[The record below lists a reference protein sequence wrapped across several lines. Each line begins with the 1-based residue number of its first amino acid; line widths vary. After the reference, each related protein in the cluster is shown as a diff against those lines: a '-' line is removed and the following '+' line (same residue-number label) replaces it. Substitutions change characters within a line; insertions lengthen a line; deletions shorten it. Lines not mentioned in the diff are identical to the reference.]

1 MITGFAFPGRFPLQK
16 LNPRIRTF
24 RLSLTCITFSNVM
37 KSYKNVIA
45 LKGVSFEVNCGDIIA
60 LVGPNGSGKSTLLKI
75 AAGILKPDSGRVRVK
90 GLDPMSEE
98 AKKIIGYLA
107 EEALPYI
114 NLSVRENLEY
124 VARLRGLSDYQR
136 RVDELLEVLGL
147 KQYERSKVLSLSRG
161 NRQKL
166 AIAMAIVHKPEILLL
181 DEPLNYLDIMTQEQ
195 VAEMIE
201 ELKATT
207 LVSTH
212 MLSIAERM
220 ASKVVL
226 INKGE
231 LIGVM
236 DMDYLKSLSPDGRV
250 EKVILQ
256 ILLRGKV

>member
-1 MITGFAFPGRFPLQK
+1 M
-16 LNPRIRTF
+16 
-24 RLSLTCITFSNVM
+24 TCISFSNVV
-37 KSYKNVIA
+37 KRYKNVVA
-45 LKGVSFEVNCGDIIA
+45 LKGVSFEVNCGERFA

-75 AAGILKPDSGRVRVK
+75 AAGILKPDSGEARVK

-98 AKKIIGYLA
+98 AKKVIGYLA
-107 EEALPYI
+107 EDALPYV

-124 VARLRGLSDYQR
+124 VASLRGLEDYQG
-136 RVDELLEVLGL
+136 RVDELLEALGL

-181 DEPLNYLDIMTQEQ
+181 DEPLNYLDVVTQEQ

-212 MLSIAERM
+212 IMSVADRM
-220 ASKVVL
+220 ASKVIL
-226 INKGE
+226 INRGE
-231 LIGVM
+231 IIGIT
-236 DMDYLKSLSPDGRV
+236 DMDYLKSLAPDGRL
-250 EKVILQ
+250 ERVITQ
-256 ILLRGKV
+256 ILLRGKI

>member
-1 MITGFAFPGRFPLQK
+1 M
-16 LNPRIRTF
+16 
-24 RLSLTCITFSNVM
+24 TCISFSNVV
-37 KSYKNVIA
+37 KRYKNVVA
-45 LKGVSFEVNCGDIIA
+45 LKGVSFDVNCGERFA

-75 AAGILKPDSGRVRVK
+75 AAGILKPDSGEARVK

-98 AKKIIGYLA
+98 AKKVIGYLA
-107 EEALPYI
+107 EDALPYV

-124 VARLRGLSDYQR
+124 VASLRGLKDYQDR
-136 RVDELLEVLGL
+136 IDELLEALGL

-166 AIAMAIVHKPEILLL
+166 AIAMAIVHKPEVLLL
-181 DEPLNYLDIMTQEQ
+181 DEPLNYLDVVTQEQ

-212 MLSIAERM
+212 IMSVADRM

-226 INKGE
+226 INRGE
-231 LIGVM
+231 IIGIT
-236 DMDYLKSLSPDGRV
+236 DMEYLKSLSPDGRL
-250 EKVILQ
+250 ERVITQ
-256 ILLRGKV
+256 ILLRGKI

>member
-1 MITGFAFPGRFPLQK
+1 MA
-16 LNPRIRTF
+16 
-24 RLSLTCITFSNVM
+24 CISFSNVV
-37 KSYKNVIA
+37 KRYKNVVA
-45 LKGVSFEVNCGDIIA
+45 LKGVSFEVNCGERFA

-75 AAGILKPDSGRVRVK
+75 AAGILKPDSGEARVK

-98 AKKIIGYLA
+98 AKKVIGYLA
-107 EEALPYI
+107 EDALPYV

-124 VARLRGLSDYQR
+124 VASLRGLKDYQG

-166 AIAMAIVHKPEILLL
+166 AIAMAIVHKPEVLLL
-181 DEPLNYLDIMTQEQ
+181 DEPLNYLDVVTQEQ

-212 MLSIAERM
+212 IMSVADRM

-226 INKGE
+226 INRGE
-231 LIGVM
+231 IIGIT
-236 DMDYLKSLSPDGRV
+236 DMDYLKSLAPDGRL
-250 EKVILQ
+250 EKVITQ
-256 ILLRGKV
+256 ILLRGKI